1 MEYEDFIKKYIPN
14 SFDESLLHKEKI
26 CFLKKLKLD
35 QNLLFYGYEGKRT
48 LINLYLK
55 NFFKNIIVKKTSN
68 IINNKKFNY
77 NYSDYHIEVDIKDLN
92 KDEIINLIEFIKFYS
107 STKSILNQKKIFII
121 YNFNNLVHKE
131 QYKFRTIL
139 EKIHN
144 VIFIFHINKLSKVI
158 EPILSRFLLIRLNI
172 IKEKEMLEFIKYIFK
187 DNNSKFNNIKNLIE
201 ISKING
207 ILSLKNLLVNI
218 YIKICDSSYRI
229 KNINTKDLLT
239 LLLTNKD
246 TFTKVIKSKQLVDKY
261 IENHIK
267 VIDIFNNLFYNIIK
281 NDIIDNKLK
290 ILITEKTAYY
300 ESLYVHNRNII
311 MLDTY
316 IAFLVKTF
324 NTC

>member
-1 MEYEDFIKKYIPN
+1 
-14 SFDESLLHKEKI
+14 
-26 CFLKKLKLD
+26 
-35 QNLLFYGYEGKRT
+35 
-48 LINLYLK
+48 
-55 NFFKNIIVKKTSN
+55 
-68 IINNKKFNY
+68 
-77 NYSDYHIEVDIKDLN
+77 
-92 KDEIINLIEFIKFYS
+92 
-107 STKSILNQKKIFII
+107 
-121 YNFNNLVHKE
+121 
-131 QYKFRTIL
+131 
-139 EKIHN
+139 
-144 VIFIFHINKLSKVI
+144 
-158 EPILSRFLLIRLNI
+158 
-172 IKEKEMLEFIKYIFK
+172 MLEFIKYIFK

-290 ILITEKTAYY
+290 I
-300 ESLYVHNRNII
+300 II
-311 MLDTY
+311 
-316 IAFLVKTF
+316 KE
-324 NTC
+324 